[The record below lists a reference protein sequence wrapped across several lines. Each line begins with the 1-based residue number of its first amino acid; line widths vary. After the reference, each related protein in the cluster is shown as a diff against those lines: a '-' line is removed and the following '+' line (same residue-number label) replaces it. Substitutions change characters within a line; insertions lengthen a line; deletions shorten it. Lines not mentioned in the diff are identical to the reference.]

1 MKKGFISILLA
12 IVVAFGMAM
21 SSADRAE
28 ALTLYVPD
36 EGFVVP
42 YVEGNDSTGLD
53 TVIGIVR
60 IPGGSGTLTVYWTFF
75 DEDSYHV
82 TDGDFTLTPGDVY
95 LFSWNAIKG
104 IGLDG
109 QKGYMAFAFSDAS
122 TTELAAN
129 ALRIIGTEVAAFI
142 PVVPANAV
150 VSATAV
156 AGNDIRISGGQ
167 IVAVDELG
175 NVIQT
180 DDDVLPR
187 YAIDNFDTEIVAF
200 VVSNN
205 SGYSNY
211 TVDIY
216 NLDEDNTSV
225 NIDLSDELNFI
236 YPLTQ
241 VGRPVAYVDGF
252 YHFGATGAGY
262 PDDGICF
269 SLVSNSGPTEIQ
281 TLIAIHY

>member
-42 YVEGNDSTGLD
+42 YVEGDSSTGLD
-53 TVIGIVR
+53 TVIGIMR

-75 DEDSYHV
+75 DEDSLHV
-82 TDGDFTLTPGDVY
+82 TDGDLTLTPGDVY
-95 LFSWNAIKG
+95 LFSWNATKG

-150 VSATAV
+150 LAA
-156 AGNDIRISGGQ
+156 AAIDGNDIHISGGQ
-167 IVAVDELG
+167 IIAVDELG
-175 NVIQT
+175 NGIQSG
-180 DDDVLPR
+180 DDVLPR
-187 YAIDNFDTEIVAF
+187 YSIDAFETEIVAF

-205 SGYSNY
+205 SGYANY

-216 NLDEDNTSV
+216 NLEEDNTSV
-225 NIDLSDELNFI
+225 NVDLSDELNFI

-241 VGRPVAYVDGF
+241 IGRPVAYVDGF
-252 YHFGATGAGY
+252 YHFGATGTGY